1 LLEGTLRNS
10 ITKYILTA
18 AATAVFCRQGQAQS
32 LYGRNLVVNGD
43 GEAGPATNGGNTLPS
58 SIPGWTV
65 SGGPNVVL
73 YSANNR
79 LTASNPGPANR
90 GKAYFAGSNTAKA
103 VLTQTIDV
111 SAVGAA
117 IDAGTVSL
125 DASAYIG
132 GESGDNSSVTFTF
145 LGTGGTVLASLPFAP
160 LTAADRPA
168 DTGIFFRRDL
178 DLMPKGTRSVTV
190 EVDLIRTSGI
200 NNTGCADN
208 ISFLLVD
215 DSAPPAGFFGSNL
228 IVNGNGEAPT
238 GATLPVPLASLYR
251 GGVPDVPSW
260 VRTGAMMVDVYS
272 PNSDLTASSAS
283 APDRG
288 SWYFYGGAD
297 SAVSTAVQD
306 IDLAGAAAQI
316 DTGKATFAFSGW
328 VGGYEDQDDNMTV
341 TAQFVNWSGTVLSQV
356 TLGPVKAAERGNVSK
371 LLEKSQSGAVPAGT
385 RAARITLVATRVT
398 GVDNDGM
405 ADSLS
410 LVLTAPGA
418 GGLPP
423 SIQAGGV
430 VSASAFGGS
439 SAIAPGTWVEIYG
452 SNLAGGS
459 REWAGADF
467 VGTTAP
473 NSLDGTVVRI
483 AGQQAFI
490 RFISGGQVNAQIP
503 SGVAPGPQSITVQT
517 ANGTS
522 AAYPITVNAAQPG
535 MLTPSS
541 FAIGG
546 TQYVA
551 AQHADGTFV
560 LPVGAIA
567 GLSTKP
573 AAPGETILMYG
584 IGFGSVSPA
593 VNAGQIVGVVNQ
605 LVSPLT
611 ISFAGAPAGISYDG
625 LAPGFVGLY
634 QFNVVVPNVSDS
646 DHVPVSFSLGGAQG
660 SQTMFTAVKR

>member
-1 LLEGTLRNS
+1 LRS
-10 ITKYILTA
+10 SSTKYILA
-18 AATAVFCRQGQAQS
+18 AAAIAVFSRTGQAQP

-43 GEAGPATNGGNTLPS
+43 AESGPATNGGNTLPS
-58 SIPGWTV
+58 SIPGWTAA
-65 SGGPNVVL
+65 SGPNVVL
-73 YSANNR
+73 YTANSR
-79 LTASNPGPANR
+79 LTANNPGPANR
-90 GKAYFAGSNTAKA
+90 GKAYFAGSNTPKA

-111 SAVGAA
+111 SAVAAA

-125 DASAYIG
+125 DASAYLG
-132 GESGDNSSVTFTF
+132 GGGGDNSSVTFTF
-145 LGTGGTVLASLPFAP
+145 MGAGGNALASFTLGPWI
-160 LTAADRPA
+160 AADRPA
-168 DTGIFFRRDL
+168 ETGIFLRRDL
-178 DLMPKGTRSVTV
+178 DLLPKGTRSVSV

-200 NNTGCADN
+200 NNFGCADN
-208 ISFLLVD
+208 ISFMLVD
-215 DSAPPAGFFGSNL
+215 DSVLPASFFESNL
-228 IVNGNGEAPT
+228 IANGNGEAPT
-238 GATLPVPLASLYR
+238 GATLPVPLATLYKS
-251 GGVPDVPSW
+251 GVPDVPNW

-272 PNSDLTASSAS
+272 QTSDLTASSAS
-283 APDRG
+283 AADRG
-288 SWYFYGGAD
+288 SWYFYGGAN

-306 IDLAGAAAQI
+306 IDLAGASAQI
-316 DTGKATFAFSGW
+316 DTGKVTFAFSGW
-328 VGGYEDQDDNMTV
+328 VGGFSDQDDNMTV
-341 TAQFVNWSGTVLSQV
+341 TAQFVNWAGTTLSQV
-356 TLGPVKAAERGNVSK
+356 SLGPVKAAERANVSK
-371 LLEKSQSGAVPAGT
+371 VLQKSQTGSVPAGT
-385 RAARITLVATRVT
+385 RAARITMTAMRIT

-423 SIQAGGV
+423 SIQSGGV

-439 SAIAPGTWVEIYG
+439 TAIAPGTWVEIYG

-467 VGTTAP
+467 AGNTAP
-473 NSLDGTVVRI
+473 NSLDGTIVKI

-522 AAYPITVNAAQPG
+522 AAYPITVNATQPG
-535 MLTPSS
+535 MLAPSS
-541 FAIGG
+541 FLIGG
-546 TQYVA
+546 KQYVA

-567 GLSTKP
+567 GLSTRP

-584 IGFGSVSPA
+584 IGFGSVSPT
-593 VNAGQIVGVVNQ
+593 VGAGQIASAANQ
-605 LVSPLT
+605 LVLPLT
-611 ISFAGAPAGISYDG
+611 ISFAGAAAGISYDG

-646 DHVPVSFSLGGAQG
+646 DLVPLSFSLGGAQDA
-660 SQTMFTAVKR
+660 QTMFIAVKR